1 QLFLDRFVVEIF
13 GCHSCAGVYLRV
25 PNECKCMKPRFNPVR
40 LAARQ
45 ARTEN
50 IADIRVRDPREGEET
65 MKANSLFILSC
76 AVATVSG
83 CGGGSTSPAMPTVSP
98 TSQTPACPQSLTCS
112 LLRFHLTG
120 SAADGDSKPVAG
132 ATVTMRPWIFGQSSN
147 PVSTSA
153 DGAGF
158 YELDFDAMRDVAGGV
173 GNAVAEQSA
182 YEHDN
187 RYIVATRQ
195 EAVQNFYL
203 CRIERI
209 SAGESLSLTVRPD
222 DTFCGLSD
230 EWRCRTVRITAPAT
244 GTLSVSLISNDAPN
258 LTGLELYQQGQQF

>member
-1 QLFLDRFVVEIF
+1 
-13 GCHSCAGVYLRV
+13 
-25 PNECKCMKPRFNPVR
+25 
-40 LAARQ
+40 
-45 ARTEN
+45 
-50 IADIRVRDPREGEET
+50 
-65 MKANSLFILSC
+65 
-76 AVATVSG
+76 
-83 CGGGSTSPAMPTVSP
+83 
-98 TSQTPACPQSLTCS
+98 
-112 LLRFHLTG
+112 
-120 SAADGDSKPVAG
+120 
-132 ATVTMRPWIFGQSSN
+132 
-147 PVSTSA
+147 TSA

-230 EWRCRTVRITAPAT
+230 EWRCRTVRITPPAT

-258 LTGLELYQQGQQF
+258 LTGLELYQQGQQFNPGSYRCCSAEASLVTPIRAATTAGLLSGEERTRTTGRRA